1 MITKS
6 IVCCGLTCA
15 TDGSQDGEI
24 TCFKENTPCSEGRE
38 MLRHQMEY
46 MNAVEENPFLPD
58 EEDKMEAAPGSLL
71 IDESEDD
78 DDFIDV

>member
-1 MITKS
+1 
-6 IVCCGLTCA
+6 
-15 TDGSQDGEI
+15 
-24 TCFKENTPCSEGRE
+24 
-38 MLRHQMEY
+38 MLRQQMEY

-58 EEDKMEAAPGSLL
+58 EEDKMEAAPESLL